1 MCIYL
6 WICFAAWTS
15 PKEPAGEMR
24 GPKPSGDPRC
34 LYFNK
39 AVTCGHFQAKAI
51 LWIQSG
57 KINLHQEKKIKL
69 EKMQL
74 NRALL
79 LQVKVI
85 EMWTGRVNRKK
96 TVVKFQRKD
105 KESLIPKCLSGTCPH
120 MVQVWIWTCKLFAMA
135 QNSFAYRL
143 WSSRETG
150 PKGVFYLSV

>member
-1 MCIYL
+1 MHVCVY
-6 WICFAAWTS
+6 ICEYDFLRGH
-15 PKEPAGEMR
+15 PLKNQLVR
-24 GPKPSGDPRC
+24 GPKPSGDPQC

-57 KINLHQEKKIKL
+57 KINLHQEQKIKL

-85 EMWTGRVNRKK
+85 EMQTGRVNRKK
-96 TVVKFQRKD
+96 PAVKFQRKD
-105 KESLIPKCLSGTCPH
+105 KESPDSQVSIWYLPTQ
-120 MVQVWIWTCKLFAMA
+120 VQVWI
-135 QNSFAYRL
+135 
-143 WSSRETG
+143 
-150 PKGVFYLSV
+150 